1 MINPWSMMRRG
12 LWNQGL
18 RLIFWMATATGMAI
32 TSTMLVLPTAFATDY
47 ENDEP
52 EPIRPARSA
61 PAPVSRVAP
70 APTQKSSQDQKLPSA
85 TTNAPRVRAAA
96 PRSSG
101 SDLATTPTAPA
112 GLRTRSAS
120 PSVTSGMAVD
130 DSAPGSG
137 AGASA
142 GKAADYSSIYSKR
155 SLSGLFK
162 AQDVNQQQGCNTCTI
177 NNGQKLEP
185 SCQPT
190 YEKLFNKEPV
200 DIRVVVGYTDNR
212 SVGYTGA
219 NAYQAG
225 LTQDR
230 YITEAMIE
238 RFTAKGIVAAAD
250 GTPWN
255 SCEAA
260 RNDCGFTRDPDDKTL
275 LTRQI
280 KGPDGYMHTVRL
292 TIASSSASDN
302 DQLNRTGLES
312 QQKALTERNKAIF
325 FDGLHQADVLLYV
338 GHMRKGGGPDFA
350 PPELRADGRVDYSK
364 YDQGLNRGKKDLG
377 YNRMMWELAHSKQQ
391 PMFIGLLACDS
402 EQYAANVRAAAP
414 NSGVALIGSG
424 VTYQTAFSQAS
435 AILDSVLNYRCQA
448 AFNQLINA
456 GKDNANNP
464 VLPIAETNFFR
475 NTQSGSVASYP
486 PRNPI
491 PGVNYADPN
500 GPDVTTREPGSQPM
514 ALPPPVPMPLYAAPG
529 TRAPGAPAAAKLRV
543 DDFFPPTTN
552 SLSPRY

>member
-1 MINPWSMMRRG
+1 
-12 LWNQGL
+12 
-18 RLIFWMATATGMAI
+18 MATAIVMAI
-32 TSTMLVLPTAFATDY
+32 TSTMLVLPAAFATDY

-61 PAPVSRVAP
+61 QAPVSRAAP
-70 APTQKSSQDQKLPSA
+70 APTSRAVPAPTQRSSQDQTPPPA
-85 TTNAPRVRAAA
+85 ITTAPRVRAAA
-96 PRSSG
+96 PRSNG
-101 SDLATTPTAPA
+101 SDLATTPAAPA
-112 GLRTRSAS
+112 PLRARSA
-120 PSVTSGMAVD
+120 PPAVTSGMAVD
-130 DSAPGSG
+130 DTAPGSRT
-137 AGASA
+137 GASS
-142 GKAADYSSIYSKR
+142 GKAADYSSIYRKR
-155 SLSGLFK
+155 NLSGLFN
-162 AQDVNQQQGCNTCTI
+162 AQDVNQQGCNTCLI
-177 NNGQKLEP
+177 DDGQKLEP

-212 SVGYTGA
+212 SVGYTGT
-219 NAYQAG
+219 NAYQAS

-230 YITEAMIE
+230 YIAEAMIE

-338 GHMRKGGGPDFA
+338 GHMREGGGPDFA
-350 PPELRADGRVDYSK
+350 PPELKADGRVDYSK

-377 YNRMMWELAHSKQQ
+377 YNRMMWELAHSKHQ
-391 PMFIGLLACDS
+391 PMFIGLLACES

-424 VTYQTAFSQAS
+424 VTYQTAFSQAN

-486 PRNPI
+486 SRNPI

-529 TRAPGAPAAAKLRV
+529 SRAPGAPAAAKLRV